1 VVNELGRRSD
11 LVARRLVALGDN
23 FPRSIADF
31 IEKSWGR
38 CGKCF
43 AVTCDTCAVATRYGL
58 ALVNTYKPPAF
69 HARQKRQERREAG
82 RGTALGDGGLTA
94 PRSAVSRKHT
104 STVAQHR
111 LSCLSCSRSR
121 TAHARLERRREY
133 KNQFI
138 LHSRDRKLQTL
149 ENFLGGL
156 GGLSPRGGALRRR
169 QACFTL
175 TLR

>member
-1 VVNELGRRSD
+1 MSLGGVATWSRGAWWRR
-11 LVARRLVALGDN
+11 GDN
-23 FPRSIADF
+23 FPRWIADF

-69 HARQKRQERREAG
+69 HARQERRDARG
-82 RGTALGDGGLTA
+82 REGDGGLTA

-138 LHSRDRKLQTL
+138 VETYYRRYRKFSWGTRGSLASWRCAA
-149 ENFLGGL
+149 
-156 GGLSPRGGALRRR
+156 SPSGVFYFNA
-169 QACFTL
+169 
-175 TLR
+175 